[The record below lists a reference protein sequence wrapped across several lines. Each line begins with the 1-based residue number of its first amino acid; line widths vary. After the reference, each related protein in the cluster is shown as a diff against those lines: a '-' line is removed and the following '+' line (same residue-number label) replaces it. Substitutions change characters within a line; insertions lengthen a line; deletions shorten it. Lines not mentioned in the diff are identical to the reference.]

1 MFPHGDMVNT
11 SGEVGKGAMVI
22 TEFQVSDDTTHC

>member
-1 MFPHGDMVNT
+1 
-11 SGEVGKGAMVI
+11 VGKGAMVI